1 MSETRNPWP
10 ILLVT
15 VLGFFMIMLDTTI
28 VYVAT
33 PSILSD
39 LHASFD
45 AILWVFNGYLLTYA
59 VLLITAGRLGDL
71 FGPRQMFALGLAIF
85 TVASALC
92 GFSQDATQLIA
103 ARVLQGVGG
112 ALLAPQTLSI
122 LMAIFP
128 PERRGAAFGING
140 MVIGLSTV
148 AGPVLGGLI
157 VTNWH
162 WSWIFFLNVP
172 IGIIALIGTFLIIP
186 DVRHGA
192 RPRFDIIGVLLA
204 SASLFAIVYGL
215 IEGQRYDWGTVAGW
229 LTIPM
234 VIGAGVVLL
243 GVFLVW
249 ERLQADPLLPLN
261 LFRNRNFSVGNVI
274 AAAVALAMQGIF
286 IPITIYTQSV
296 LGMTPLLSGLTFAP
310 MSVASGV
317 LAPFA
322 GRMADRFGSKYL
334 LMAGLVLFGA
344 GAAITT
350 AVATTTSTI
359 WTFLLPLSLAGIGM
373 GLIFAPMITMA
384 MRDIQ
389 PSMAGA
395 SSGVLNTTR
404 QLGSA
409 IGAAA
414 VGAVLQNRLA
424 VAFHDQAV
432 TAATQLPPAFQGQFI
447 DRFSKAAKSGFEG
460 GRGQTGA
467 QVPEGLPAQLTAKL
481 QQLIHDVFVNG
492 YINAMRPTVGLA
504 VAVLLLAAASC
515 FLIVQRRR
523 AGRSAEPVAAEVAV
537 GPTIGREGGGRSRQS
552 LSTVILRRTLEHTPR
567 GKAQPP
573 PPPLGVR

>member
-1 MSETRNPWP
+1 MNRKGESTGQPRSPWP

-39 LHASFD
+39 LHASLD

-71 FGPRQMFALGLAIF
+71 FGPRQVFALGLAIF

-103 ARVLQGVGG
+103 SRVLQGVGG

-140 MVIGLSTV
+140 AVIGVSTV
-148 AGPVLGGLI
+148 AGPVVGGLV

-192 RPRFDIIGVLLA
+192 RPRLDIGGVVLASLALLA
-204 SASLFAIVYGL
+204 IVFGL
-215 IEGQRYDWGTVAGW
+215 IEGQRYDWGMITGW

-234 VIGAGVVLL
+234 VIGAGVVL
-243 GVFLVW
+243 VAAFLAW
-249 ERLQADPLLPLN
+249 ERFQAQPLLPVA

-274 AAAVALAMQGIF
+274 ASAVALAMH
-286 IPITIYTQSV
+286 
-296 LGMTPLLSGLTFAP
+296 
-310 MSVASGV
+310 
-317 LAPFA
+317 
-322 GRMADRFGSKYL
+322 
-334 LMAGLVLFGA
+334 
-344 GAAITT
+344 
-350 AVATTTSTI
+350 
-359 WTFLLPLSLAGIGM
+359 
-373 GLIFAPMITMA
+373 
-384 MRDIQ
+384 DIQ
-389 PSMAGA
+389 PRMAGA

-432 TAATQLPPAFQGQFI
+432 
-447 DRFSKAAKSGFEG
+447 
-460 GRGQTGA
+460 
-467 QVPEGLPAQLTAKL
+467 
-481 QQLIHDVFVNG
+481 
-492 YINAMRPTVGLA
+492 
-504 VAVLLLAAASC
+504 
-515 FLIVQRRR
+515 
-523 AGRSAEPVAAEVAV
+523 
-537 GPTIGREGGGRSRQS
+537 
-552 LSTVILRRTLEHTPR
+552 
-567 GKAQPP
+567 
-573 PPPLGVR
+573 

>member
-1 MSETRNPWP
+1 MNRKGESTGQPRSPWP

-39 LHASFD
+39 LHASLD

-103 ARVLQGVGG
+103 SRVLQGVGG

-140 MVIGLSTV
+140 AVIGVSTV
-148 AGPVLGGLI
+148 AGPVVGGLV

-192 RPRFDIIGVLLA
+192 RPTLDIGGVVLASLALLA
-204 SASLFAIVYGL
+204 IVFGL
-215 IEGQRYDWGTVAGW
+215 IEGQRYDWGTITGW

-243 GVFLVW
+243 VAFLAW
-249 ERLQADPLLPLN
+249 ERFQAQPLLPPG

-274 AAAVALAMQGIF
+274 ASAVALAMQGIF

-296 LGMTPLLSGLTFAP
+296 LGMTPLVSGLTFAP
-310 MSVASGV
+310 LSVASGV
-317 LAPFA
+317 VAPFA
-322 GRMADRFGSKYL
+322 GRLADRFGSKYL
-334 LMAGLVLFGA
+334 LMGGLVLFGA
-344 GAAITT
+344 GALIAT
-350 AVATTTSTI
+350 AVATTTATL
-359 WTFLLPLSLAGIGM
+359 WTFFLPLSLAGIGM
-373 GLIFAPMITMA
+373 GLIFAPMMTMA

-389 PSMAGA
+389 PRMAGA

-404 QLGSA
+404 QMGSA

-424 VAFHDQAV
+424 VAFHDQALS
-432 TAATQLPPAFQGQFI
+432 ASSQLPPAYRGQFLES
-447 DRFSKAAKSGFEG
+447 FSKAAKTGFEV
-460 GRGQTGA
+460 GRGQSGA
-467 QVPEGLPAQLTAKL
+467 VLPKGLPAQLADKL
-481 QQLIHDVFVNG
+481 LQLSHDVFVNG

-504 VAVLLLAAASC
+504 VVVLLIAAASC

-523 AGRSAEPVAAEVAV
+523 IGSSVEREAAEAVVA
-537 GPTIGREGGGRSRQS
+537 
-552 LSTVILRRTLEHTPR
+552 
-567 GKAQPP
+567 
-573 PPPLGVR
+573 